1 MLEYYGFHP
10 SIILLVPAI
19 LFTIYAQIKVSTA
32 FARGSKIP
40 NARGLTGF
48 QTAKT
53 IMNSNGMD
61 LPISESQGKL
71 SDHYDPIKKSLALS
85 PQVYGQKSIAAMAVA
100 AHEVGHALQHQAGY
114 SFLKLRTFMYPAV
127 SFSSK
132 LAPFLII
139 AGFIFATS
147 NLLWLGIW
155 MYAIAVVFTVVTLPV
170 EFDAS
175 RRAML
180 ALNQYGL
187 LTVDESREAKK
198 VLSAAAL
205 TYVAAALTAI
215 LEIVRLILIARER

>member
-114 SFLKLRTFMYPAV
+114 SFLKLRT
-127 SFSSK
+127 
-132 LAPFLII
+132 L
-139 AGFIFATS
+139 
-147 NLLWLGIW
+147 
-155 MYAIAVVFTVVTLPV
+155 
-170 EFDAS
+170 
-175 RRAML
+175 
-180 ALNQYGL
+180 
-187 LTVDESREAKK
+187 
-198 VLSAAAL
+198 
-205 TYVAAALTAI
+205 
-215 LEIVRLILIARER
+215 

>member
-1 MLEYYGFHP
+1 
-10 SIILLVPAI
+10 
-19 LFTIYAQIKVSTA
+19 
-32 FARGSKIP
+32 
-40 NARGLTGF
+40 
-48 QTAKT
+48 
-53 IMNSNGMD
+53 
-61 LPISESQGKL
+61 
-71 SDHYDPIKKSLALS
+71 
-85 PQVYGQKSIAAMAVA
+85 
-100 AHEVGHALQHQAGY
+100 
-114 SFLKLRTFMYPAV
+114 
-127 SFSSK
+127 
-132 LAPFLII
+132 
-139 AGFIFATS
+139 
-147 NLLWLGIW
+147 

>member
-61 LPISESQGKL
+61 LPISESKGKL

-85 PQVYGQKSIAAMAVA
+85 PQVYGQKSIASMAVA

-187 LTVDESREAKK
+187 LTADESREAKK

-215 LEIVRLILIARER
+215 LEIVRLIIIARD